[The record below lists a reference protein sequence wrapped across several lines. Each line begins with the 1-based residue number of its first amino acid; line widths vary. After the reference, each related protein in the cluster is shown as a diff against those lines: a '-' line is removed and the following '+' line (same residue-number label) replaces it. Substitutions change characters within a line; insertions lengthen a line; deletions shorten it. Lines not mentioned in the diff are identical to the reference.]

1 MLPGMY
7 LLSAYVTVPSPN
19 AYGVVGVVVVV
30 EDPCSDSSGIMFVSL
45 DPNPNPNP
53 NPTPPPLLETDPVVD
68 AATDPDP
75 DPGCTNGSTNGKQPI
90 LAGLSIYLCSK

>member
-45 DPNPNPNP
+45 DPNPNPKA
-53 NPTPPPLLETDPVVD
+53 TPDT
-68 AATDPDP
+68 DP